1 MHVQPKLVV
10 IYSHCKVN
18 TLQWNLTSSWVLTE
32 GLRCTWFYWFSI
44 HCIYV
49 TKQWLKILSDRIEI
63 TCVKHVKPKPLVANI
78 LIPQSPTPTPYTLP
92 PSLELQTY
100 NTNVIKSTDY
110 FSLLPSCIFGYCDKS
125 CLFRGSVININLK
138 TTVINIRSLNE

>member
-1 MHVQPKLVV
+1 MKNIIKKMQN
-10 IYSHCKVN
+10 IS
-18 TLQWNLTSSWVLTE
+18 
-32 GLRCTWFYWFSI
+32 
-44 HCIYV
+44 
-49 TKQWLKILSDRIEI
+49 KIF
-63 TCVKHVKPKPLVANI
+63 TFPLPL

-92 PSLELQTY
+92 PPLELQTY